1 MRIIADGPGAII
13 GAKLCFEDLTE
24 TPGPPKLPVCFD
36 EGDRI
41 SPPAYPE
48 AGVIL
53 YLETIPV
60 TTDDAGKI
68 GLETAVYSL
77 GVVAGVK

>member
-1 MRIIADGPGAII
+1 MTDGPGAIV

-36 EGDRI
+36 EGERI
-41 SPPAYPE
+41 TGPLYQETGA
-48 AGVIL
+48 IL
-53 YLETIPV
+53 YLQTVPV

-68 GLETAVYSL
+68 GLPTAIYALKVCSGIKETQ
-77 GVVAGVK
+77 